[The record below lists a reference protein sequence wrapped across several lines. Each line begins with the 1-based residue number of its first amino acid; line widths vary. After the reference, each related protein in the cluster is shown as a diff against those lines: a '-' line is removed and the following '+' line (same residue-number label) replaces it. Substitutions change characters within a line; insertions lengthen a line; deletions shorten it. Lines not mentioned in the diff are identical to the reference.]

1 MKEQAEKT
9 TQALKKALQMEIEGQ
24 EFYHKAG
31 QKSANSLAK
40 KLFQHLVDEENVHIQ
55 KINEIYHGIKSK
67 AGWPEKETTFKHERS
82 LRGVFKEAIESIDR
96 EVKISASEIEALQ
109 TAMNMEDKSYTFYK
123 SHAEEA
129 TSSVE
134 KSFYQALTAEERG
147 HYLTLLDSYEYL
159 TDPQGW
165 LTNKEHWGLDGA

>member
-1 MKEQAEKT
+1 MKEQAGKT

-24 EFYHKAG
+24 KFYREAG
-31 QKSANSLAK
+31 QKSDNPLAK

-55 KINEIYHGIKSK
+55 KIKEIYQGIENR
-67 AGWPEKETTFKHERS
+67 AEWPEKETTFKYEMS
-82 LRGVFKEAIESIDR
+82 LRSVFKEAIENMDKEIKVS
-96 EVKISASEIEALQ
+96 SSEIEALQ
-109 TAMNMEDKSYTFYK
+109 TAMNMEDNSYSYYK
-123 SHAEEA
+123 SRAEEA
-129 TSSVE
+129 TSSAE

-165 LTNKEHWGLDGA
+165 LTNTEHWGLDGA